1 MSVILK
7 VVEGIISK
15 IPHVFWKDFAQSL
28 VYEICTTEYYDDSG
42 QKRYPK
48 VEILN
53 HVKTFLDYVQPNP
66 DDFKEKFQKD
76 LTSQFAEHLYP
87 PMKSFYA
94 NDYLCVCL
102 LLIILNPNKS
112 DIDNSLNND
121 HELSKIL
128 GKSIFTN
135 VLLIV
140 IKDIVEDPKNKDIS
154 ASELSKLVFDGFSN
168 YLKLPTDDTVKDENA
183 IVQNNSQPIA
193 VSGGSSNILSS
204 VTKPQLGKSISEQI
218 NINAVKNPLHDIGNL
233 STVSNKINKDVNALK
248 DAATEHANTIKD
260 AATEHANTIKD
271 AATEQVSSKL
281 AELANPI
288 SNNVSGTI
296 DKQLTDGI
304 NSQLSKLPIGD
315 KQMTEALKIADM
327 GELNGIVNNFKT
339 FDLQEK
345 IVEKVEKYFTTKTNG
360 NLTEMREVFY
370 KQIVDAI
377 TYHLQSP
384 EGRQIFLRMIEPLIL
399 LFAQQFILTGEIEII
414 TIIHLISHSNII
426 KQLLNE
432 ALFESISNPLNSN
445 DITIRTVTAFYKKL
459 EEHKNRINP
468 LKELYEKMQNVKEPI
483 PKAIINKKI
492 KLDYNKTL
500 CSSAN
505 DIQKQITKRHGGRL
519 LRKSKKHKKSHRKKN
534 KKQNI
539 TKKIKSKK

>member
-53 HVKTFLDYVQPNP
+53 HVKTFLDYVQPSP
-66 DDFKEKFQKD
+66 DDFKENFQKD
-76 LTSQFAEHLYP
+76 LTTQFAEHLYP

-94 NDYLCVCL
+94 NEYLCVCL

-112 DIDNSLNND
+112 DIDNSIDNE
-121 HELSKIL
+121 HELSKVL

-154 ASELSKLVFDGFSN
+154 ASELSKMVFDGFSN
-168 YLKLPTDDTVKDENA
+168 YLKLPTNTTQV
-183 IVQNNSQPIA
+183 
-193 VSGGSSNILSS
+193 VSNHTGGKN
-204 VTKPQLGKSISEQI
+204 G
-218 NINAVKNPLHDIGNL
+218 NNPLDVLKTDIHEQAITNAAKIYPKLDDMNPLQNIGNL
-233 STVSNKINKDVNALK
+233 TNTFTKDINSLKSKAVDVADDLKGKAVDVADDLKGKAVDSLK
-248 DAATEHANTIKD
+248 DQIGDASKKIEKIVTDNTADI
-260 AATEHANTIKD
+260 T
-271 AATEQVSSKL
+271 
-281 AELANPI
+281 
-288 SNNVSGTI
+288 SNI

-304 NSQLSKLPIGD
+304 NSQISKIPIGD
-315 KQMTEALKIADM
+315 KQITEALKIKDM
-327 GELNGIVNNFKT
+327 GELKGIVSNFKT

-414 TIIHLISHSNII
+414 TIIHLVSHSNII

-432 ALFESISNPLNSN
+432 ALLESISNPLNSN

-468 LKELYEKMQNVKEPI
+468 LKELYEKMQNLTEPI

-505 DIQKQITKRHGGRL
+505 DIQKQIAKRHGGSL
-519 LRKSKKHKKSHRKKN
+519 LRKSKKHKKSYRKKN

-539 TKKIKSKK
+539 TKKMKSKK